1 MKRNI
6 CTLSIVLFV
15 SVFVCTGLAGEKDS
29 SASKTPVGPKLWIG
43 SLAIDIG
50 LIAVD
55 QQEIKGV
62 IPYMNEGDETLEVT
76 NITGS
81 CDCFAGFEGEKVLAP
96 GEGGEL
102 IVKFDKHK
110 IESGPVK
117 RMVRFETNDPA
128 NKVVR
133 VNFSFEIERT
143 DSEEIRQLS
152 KDLTAVKHQLHL
164 LRADMRKVLAALNN
178 PRAAAAPSRTR
189 TAAKKP
195 DTNVYDV
202 KIGSSP
208 ILGKVEARVSIVAWI
223 DFQCPFSAREYP
235 KLKEILAA
243 YPEQVRLVFK
253 HKPLSFH
260 KKAKPAH
267 ALAQM
272 AMQQGGSELFW
283 KMHDRLM
290 AGASKLEIS
299 DLREHAGQLKLDLN
313 IFDLVMGA
321 PAQIDK
327 LIEADLAEAKKC
339 NINATPTIMIN
350 GLKLVDR
357 SAEAYKARV
366 DDLLKPTANPPQP
379 AKTPLPQP
387 TASGSKRCACGNCG

>member
-1 MKRNI
+1 MKR
-6 CTLSIVLFV
+6 F
-15 SVFVCTGLAGEKDS
+15 VFVILVGCSFCHLVFGQAAGGEAAK
-29 SASKTPVGPKLWIG
+29 PVGPKLWIE
-43 SLAIDIG
+43 SAAIDLG
-50 LIAVD
+50 VIAVG
-55 QQEIKGV
+55 QQEIEGI
-62 IPYMNEGDETLEVT
+62 IPYMNDGDETLEVT
-76 NITGS
+76 NISGS

-96 GEGGEL
+96 GYGGEL
-102 IVKFDKHK
+102 IVKFDKSR

-117 RMVRFETNDPA
+117 RLVQFETNDPA

-143 DSEEIRQLS
+143 DSEEIRWLR
-152 KDLTAVKHQLHL
+152 KDLTAVKHQMHLH
-164 LRADMRKVLAALNN
+164 RADMRKVLAALNN
-178 PRAAAAPSRTR
+178 PRATAAPSRTR
-189 TAAKKP
+189 TATRKP

-208 ILGKVEARVSIVAWI
+208 IFGKADAPVTIVAWA

-243 YPEQVRLVFK
+243 YPDQVRLVFK

-299 DLREHAGQLKLDLN
+299 DLREHARQLKLDLAK
-313 IFDLVMGA
+313 FDKLMA
-321 PAQIDK
+321 DPAQIDK
-327 LIEADLAEAKKC
+327 LIATDLAEAKRC
-339 NINATPTIMIN
+339 NVNATPTIMIN

-357 SAEAYKARV
+357 SVEAYKARI
-366 DDLLKPTANPPQP
+366 DELLKPTANPPQP
-379 AKTPLPQP
+379 AKKKAD
-387 TASGSKRCACGNCG
+387 TAQ

>member
-6 CTLSIVLFV
+6 PALSIVLFV
-15 SVFVCTGLAGEKDS
+15 SVFVCTGLAGENGFSELKG
-29 SASKTPVGPKLWIG
+29 PFGPKLWLE
-43 SLAIDIG
+43 SAAIDLG
-50 LIAVD
+50 VIAVGE
-55 QQEIKGV
+55 QEIKGV

-76 NITGS
+76 SIHGS

-102 IVKFDKHK
+102 IIKFDKSK

-117 RMVRFETNDPA
+117 RLVHFETNDPA
-128 NKVVR
+128 NKQVR

-143 DSEEIRQLS
+143 DSEEIRWLR

-164 LRADMRKVLAALNN
+164 LRADMRKVLAALSRGAPSKAK
-178 PRAAAAPSRTR
+178 PRAV
-189 TAAKKP
+189 
-195 DTNVYDV
+195 DTKVYDV
-202 KIGSSP
+202 KVESSP
-208 ILGKVEARVSIVAWI
+208 ILGKAEAPVTIVAWA
-223 DFQCPFSAREYP
+223 DFQCPFCTREYP

-272 AMQQGGSELFW
+272 AMQQGDSKLFW

-299 DLREHAGQLKLDLN
+299 DLRDHAGQLKLDLD
-313 IFDLVMGA
+313 IFDKVMA
-321 PAQIDK
+321 DPAQIDK
-327 LIEADLAEAKKC
+327 LIETDLAEAKRC
-339 NINATPTIMIN
+339 NVNATPTIMIN
-350 GLKLVDR
+350 GLKLADR
-357 SAEAYKARV
+357 SVEAYKARV
-366 DDLLKPTANPPQP
+366 NELLKPTANPPQP
-379 AKTPLPQP
+379 AKKKPD
-387 TASGSKRCACGNCG
+387 TAK

>member
-6 CTLSIVLFV
+6 YLLFV
-15 SVFVCTGLAGEKDS
+15 VSCCSLVFGDDIGEK
-29 SASKTPVGPKLWIG
+29 AVGPKLWID
-43 SLAIDIG
+43 SKTIDLGI
-50 LIAVD
+50 IAVG
-55 QQEIKGV
+55 QQEIEG
-62 IPYMNEGDETLEVT
+62 IIAYMNDGDETLEVT
-76 NITGS
+76 NISGS

-96 GEGGEL
+96 GYGGEL

-143 DSEEIRQLS
+143 DSEEIRWLR
-152 KDLTAVKHQLHL
+152 KDLTTVKHQLQL
-164 LRADMRKVLAALNN
+164 LRADMRKVLAALNRGTPSKAK
-178 PRAAAAPSRTR
+178 PRPA
-189 TAAKKP
+189 
-195 DTNVYDV
+195 DTTVYDV
-202 KIGSSP
+202 KIGSAP
-208 ILGKVEARVSIVAWI
+208 ILGKADAPVTIVAWA

-235 KLKEILAA
+235 KLKGILAA
-243 YPEQVRLVFK
+243 YPDQVRLVFK

-272 AMQQGGSELFW
+272 AMQQGGSGLFW

-290 AGASKLEIS
+290 AGASKLEIT
-299 DLREHAGQLKLDLN
+299 DLREHAKTLKLDLN
-313 IFDLVMGA
+313 IFDLVIGDQM
-321 PAQIDK
+321 QIDK
-327 LIEADLAEAKKC
+327 LLEADLAEAKKC
-339 NINATPTIMIN
+339 NVNATPTIMIN

-357 SAEAYKARV
+357 SVETYKARV
-366 DDLLKPTANPPQP
+366 DELLKPAAKPPQP
-379 AKTPLPQP
+379 AIKKAD
-387 TASGSKRCACGNCG
+387 TAQ

>member
-1 MKRNI
+1 MRSVAFA
-6 CTLSIVLFV
+6 LSVVVCFCGFV
-15 SVFVCTGLAGEKDS
+15 FAQ
-29 SASKTPVGPKLWIG
+29 SAEVAAKKHVGPKLWLD
-43 SLAIDIG
+43 SKAIDLG
-50 LIAVD
+50 LIPVG
-55 QQEIKGV
+55 QQEIEGV
-62 IPYMNEGDETLEVT
+62 IAYMNDGDETLEVT
-76 NITGS
+76 NISGS

-143 DSEEIRQLS
+143 DSEEIRWLR
-152 KDLTAVKHQLHL
+152 KDLTTVKHQLQL

-178 PRAAAAPSRTR
+178 PRATAAPSRTR
-189 TAAKKP
+189 TAARKP

-202 KIGSSP
+202 KIGASP
-208 ILGKVEARVSIVAWI
+208 ILGKADAAVTIVEFV

-272 AMQQGGSELFW
+272 AMQQGGPELFW

-290 AGASKLEIS
+290 ANAGKLEIS
-299 DLREHAGQLKLDLN
+299 DLRAHAGQLKLDLN
-313 IFDLVMGA
+313 IFDLVMGDRL
-321 PAQIDK
+321 QIDK
-327 LIEADLAEAKKC
+327 LIATDLAEAKKC
-339 NINATPTIMIN
+339 NVNATPTIMIN

-357 SAEAYKARV
+357 SVETYKTRI
-366 DDLLKPTANPPQP
+366 DELLIPAAKPPQP

-387 TASGSKRCACGNCG
+387 TASAPKGCACGNCG

>member
-6 CTLSIVLFV
+6 FTLSIVLSV
-15 SVFVCTGLAGEKDS
+15 SAFSCSGLADKNGVFDAEES
-29 SASKTPVGPKLWIG
+29 VGPKLWIE
-43 SLAIDIG
+43 SKAIDIG
-50 LIAVD
+50 FIAVSE
-55 QQEIKGV
+55 QEIEGV
-62 IPYMNEGDETLEVT
+62 IRYINGGDETLEVT
-76 NITGS
+76 NISGS

-110 IESGPVK
+110 IESGPIK

-143 DSEEIRQLS
+143 DSEEIRWLR
-152 KDLTAVKHQLHL
+152 KDLTAVKYQLQL
-164 LRADMRKVLAALNN
+164 LRADMRKVLAALNRGTPSKAK
-178 PRAAAAPSRTR
+178 PRPA
-189 TAAKKP
+189 
-195 DTNVYDV
+195 DTKVYDV

-208 ILGKVEARVSIVAWI
+208 ILGKADAPVTITEWI
-223 DFQCPFSAREYP
+223 DFQCPFCSREYP
-235 KLKEILAA
+235 KLKGILAA
-243 YPEQVRLVFK
+243 YPDQVRLVFK

-299 DLREHAGQLKLDLN
+299 DLREHAKTLKLDLAK
-313 IFDLVMGA
+313 FDKVMA
-321 PAQIDK
+321 DPAQIDK
-327 LIEADLAEAKKC
+327 LIATDLAEAKKC
-339 NINATPTIMIN
+339 NVIATPTIMIN
-350 GLKLVDR
+350 GLKLVNR
-357 SAEAYKARV
+357 SVEAYKTRI
-366 DDLLKPTANPPQP
+366 DELLKPTANPPQP
-379 AKTPLPQP
+379 AKKEPD
-387 TASGSKRCACGNCG
+387 TAK